1 MKTTPTAHDALFKQF
16 LTHPETARDFLEAHL
31 PAALREACDLTTLRL
46 ESGSFVEDDLRAYYS
61 DVLYSLKT
69 QRGDGYI
76 FCLVEHQS
84 SPDKLMAFRLIRY
97 AIAAMQ
103 RHLAAGHDTLP
114 LVIPILFYHGQ
125 VTPYPHSMNWLQA
138 FSDPALATQLY
149 SGDFPLVDITVIP
162 DERIMQHRR
171 VAILELLQKHIRQ
184 RDLADLMD
192 QLVTLLLAG
201 YTTRE
206 QLTSL
211 VHYMLNAGDTRNP
224 GELLSTLASRVPE
237 HEDTLMTIAEKL
249 RREGEQRGL
258 KKGEQRGLE
267 KGLLLGEEKGRKE
280 GERDASLKI
289 ARTMLA
295 NGLDRNAVMKM
306 TGLTEDDLKQI
317 RH

>member
-31 PAALREACDLTTLRL
+31 PAGLRKACDLTTLHL

-69 QRGDGYI
+69 QKGDGYV

-103 RHLAAGHDTLP
+103 RHLAAGNDTLP

-125 VTPYPHSMNWLQA
+125 VTPYPYSMNWLQA
-138 FSDPALATQLY
+138 FSDPILATQLY

-162 DERIMQHRR
+162 DEQIMQHRR

-224 GELLSTLASRVPE
+224 SELLSTLASRVPE

-249 RREGEQRGL
+249 RLEGEQRGL
-258 KKGEQRGLE
+258 KKGI
-267 KGLLLGEEKGRKE
+267 LLGEEKGRKE
-280 GERDASLKI
+280 GEHDAALKI

-295 NGLDRNAVMKM
+295 SGLDRDSVMKM
-306 TGLTEDDLKQI
+306 TGLSEDDLKQI

>member
-16 LTHPETARDFLEAHL
+16 LTHPETARDFLDVHL
-31 PAALREACDLTTLRL
+31 PPALRQACDLSTLRL

-69 QRGDGYI
+69 GQGDGYI
-76 FCLVEHQS
+76 YALIEHQS
-84 SPDKLMAFRLIRY
+84 TPDKNMAFRLMRY

-103 RHLAAGHDTLP
+103 RHLAAGHEQLP

-125 VTPYPHSMNWLQA
+125 VTPYPYSMNWLQG
-138 FSDPALATQLY
+138 FSDPALARQLY
-149 SGDFPLVDITVIP
+149 GGDFPLVDVTVIP
-162 DERIMQHRR
+162 DNQIMQHRR
-171 VAILELLQKHIRQ
+171 VAILELLQKHVRQ
-184 RDLADLMD
+184 RDLADLME

-201 YTTRE
+201 YTTQE

-211 VHYMLNAGDTRNP
+211 MHYMLQVGETRNP

-249 RREGEQRGL
+249 RLEGE
-258 KKGEQRGLE
+258 KRGLE
-267 KGLLLGEEKGRKE
+267 KGRLEGWQEGRQE
-280 GERDASLKI
+280 GEREAALKI
-289 ARTMLA
+289 ARAMLA
-295 NGLDRNAVMKM
+295 SGLDRDSVMKM
-306 TGLTEDDLKQI
+306 TGLTTDDLAQL